1 MTRYA
6 LKDKVLQEKLDALS
20 DEKKFSELLQ
30 ATCEKE
36 ILDDFDYINV
46 CFGILSNVIT
56 KLSIRIL
63 KSEIEVIEDLKPYV
77 WYPSQKFD
85 ENPNRYVLVERIED
99 EDEDSSFYIL
109 SGDDYGITHLGF
121 TTTHFMYIERLE
133 KSNEQL
139 QL

>member
-20 DEKKFSELLQ
+20 DENKFSERLQ
-30 ATCEKE
+30 VICEKE
-36 ILDDFDYINV
+36 ILDDFDYIIV
-46 CFGILSNVIT
+46 CFGILSIGIT

-85 ENPNRYVLVERIED
+85 ENPNRYVLVERTED
-99 EDEDSSFYIL
+99 EDEDDELYDISE
-109 SGDDYGITHLGF
+109 DDFGITHLGVG
-121 TTTHFMYIERLE
+121 TTHFMYIQRPD